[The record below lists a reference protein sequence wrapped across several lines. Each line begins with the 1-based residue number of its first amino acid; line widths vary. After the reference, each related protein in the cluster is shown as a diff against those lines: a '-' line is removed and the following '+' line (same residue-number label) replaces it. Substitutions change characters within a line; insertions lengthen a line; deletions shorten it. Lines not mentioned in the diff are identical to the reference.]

1 MSELS
6 VIEGTSKML
15 SLHGESEVLYLTAEF
30 SPFSNRQKPDLLF
43 RRSDQIGI
51 QTFFVEYKEN
61 INQNDINQLCKDLV
75 EHQDFVQDAILEKY
89 VFIFA
94 TNTALKPE
102 IIEELK
108 LNQIIAICPIDDETD
123 LYSAILKLIKS
134 R

>member
-6 VIEGTSKML
+6 VIEATSKML

-30 SPFSNRQKPDLLF
+30 SPFSNQQKPDLLF
-43 RRSDQIGI
+43 RRSDLTGKR
-51 QTFFVEYKEN
+51 TFFVEYKEN

-75 EHQDFVQDAILEKY
+75 EHQDFVQDAILERY

-108 LNQIIAICPIDDETD
+108 LNKIITICTIDDETD
-123 LYSAILKLIKS
+123 LYNAILELIQ
-134 R
+134 